1 MTAKPNPFE
10 IRPSCDKRALF
21 RTLDGTCNNL
31 INPRNGAA
39 KTPLRRLT
47 ANRYEDGEWNCF
59 KYY

>member
-47 ANRYEDGEWNCF
+47 ANRYEDGE
-59 KYY
+59 